1 MDLDTENKFKSL
13 LTELERQTQ
22 EQVLFDVL
30 TQFYFADWTR
40 ACEYKK
46 MTAEDVV
53 EAAMSVC
60 RKIEKQYN
68 YSLDNDLF

>member
-13 LTELERQTQ
+13 LTEFERQTQ

-60 RKIEKQYN
+60 RNIEKQYN